1 MTFVRKDEVRKVYT
15 LQAVDYRIDPEDNLY
30 NGRFIICNKSYEIPY
45 LKYYTQKARLMSQKD
60 YSETGSELDDKLL
73 QDVLL
78 YSLMNDPN
86 YESEGTD
93 WKAYTDPI
101 IEIEASV

>member
-1 MTFVRKDEVRKVYT
+1 
-15 LQAVDYRIDPEDNLY
+15 
-30 NGRFIICNKSYEIPY
+30 
-45 LKYYTQKARLMSQKD
+45 MSQKD